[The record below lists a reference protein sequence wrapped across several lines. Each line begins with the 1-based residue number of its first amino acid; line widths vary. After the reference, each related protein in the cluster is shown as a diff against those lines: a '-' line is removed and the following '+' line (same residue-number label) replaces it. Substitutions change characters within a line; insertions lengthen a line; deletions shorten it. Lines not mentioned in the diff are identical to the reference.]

1 MRTLLFLF
9 LITVILTS
17 CGNEREGQISTDVV
31 NNPMSAS
38 GDNSLDELPV
48 ISFDKDIHDFGKI
61 LQGEKVSFNFRFTNT
76 GKSDLI
82 ISQVKSSCG
91 CTITR
96 FPKLAIKP
104 GAKDKIT
111 VTFDSE
117 GRRGVQS
124 KVITVASNCQP
135 SKSILRVK
143 AMVVTP

>member
-1 MRTLLFLF
+1 MRYFLLLFLIAIIF
-9 LITVILTS
+9 TS
-17 CGNEREGQISTDVV
+17 CKNEREGQISTDVV
-31 NNPMSAS
+31 NNPMSAT

-76 GKSDLI
+76 GNTDLI

-117 GRRGVQS
+117 GRKGVQS
-124 KVITVASNCQP
+124 KVITVSSNCQP
-135 SKSILRVK
+135 GKSVLRVK
-143 AMVVTP
+143 AMVATP